1 MTEAEQI
8 AKLEEEVAGLKDA
21 LAQTIREKWAIQKEA
36 RSAAEIF
43 TYTNALAKW
52 AMWGEDGMGTNAAA
66 TGAIM
71 EWAAQ
76 QIERE
81 PGAKNYL
88 ALTLQHAQNPGIRV
102 VITIEREGMEGPALR
117 ADRLAKEVSS
127 LRDDVV
133 AAAVEADRLRIAIK
147 AAVDA
152 LPESSAELV
161 AEALRD
167 ALAGDVSAAS
177 AARET

>member
-21 LAQTIREKWAIQKEA
+21 LAHTIREKWAIQKEA

-66 TGAIM
+66 TGAIT

-102 VITIEREGMEGPALR
+102 VITIEREGMEGPARR

-127 LRDDVV
+127 LRDDVY

-167 ALAGDVSAAS
+167 ALAEAEPPVTA
-177 AARET
+177 